1 MEVITGTSSMVAT
14 EFFTQTIELIAEVF
28 TEANYVFV
36 EKESFPELASYLN
49 RLVPLLKELNK
60 RDMSNAENTFLE
72 ILNQQVK
79 VAKQLTTD
87 CSKKNK
93 VYLLISCRSIT
104 KRIQE
109 ITREISHA
117 LSLFLFPNWK
127 FQQA

>member
-1 MEVITGTSSMVAT
+1 MEAITGTSSKVAT

-60 RDMSNAENTFLE
+60 RDISNAENTFLE
-72 ILNQQVK
+72 ILNQQ
-79 VAKQLTTD
+79 
-87 CSKKNK
+87 
-93 VYLLISCRSIT
+93 
-104 KRIQE
+104 E

-117 LSLFLFPNWK
+117 LSLIPFSQLEISASMM
-127 FQQA
+127 QELGQLYESMQSV